1 MGESV
6 VMEDIDSTLIKNGN
20 DKVVFVKNKSTTNEE
35 DDETKVT
42 NKTEEDN
49 VS

>member
-1 MGESV
+1 MSESV

-20 DKVVFVKNKSTTNEE
+20 TKVVFVKNKSITNDE
-35 DDETKVT
+35 DDEHKVT
-42 NKTEEDN
+42 NKTEEDT